1 MTRQACSTSVR
12 PQTIRRG
19 NGAIPEPDT
28 TGVTRGRPLLYVD
41 NHVEIK
47 NWLATIPPSQ
57 HATAYKSEPT
67 EAYGDWSD
75 DPDHKK

>member
-1 MTRQACSTSVR
+1 MGLFRSRIQLAS
-12 PQTIRRG
+12 Q
-19 NGAIPEPDT
+19 GAP
-28 TGVTRGRPLLYVD
+28 PLLYVD

-57 HATAYKSEPT
+57 RASAGNSEPS
-67 EAYGDWSD
+67 EAYGDWSE